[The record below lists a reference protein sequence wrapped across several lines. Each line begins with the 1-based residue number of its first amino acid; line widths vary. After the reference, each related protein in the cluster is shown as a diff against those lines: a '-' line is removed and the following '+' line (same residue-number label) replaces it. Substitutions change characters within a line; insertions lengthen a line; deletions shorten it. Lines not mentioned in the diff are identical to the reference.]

1 MSRFYKLSWG
11 KHINKLINLNTVSSF
26 YQHKNLITIT
36 YNQNASE
43 GVIFFGSG
51 FINQGPHKE
60 IITYDSED
68 DATNEMQRI
77 EIKVNND
84 KKM

>member
-1 MSRFYKLSWG
+1 MSRFYKISWG

-36 YNQNASE
+36 YNQNSSE
-43 GVIFFGSG
+43 GFIFVGSG

-60 IITYDSED
+60 IITFDNED
-68 DATNEMQRI
+68 DAAKEMERI
-77 EIKVNND
+77 EIKVNNER
-84 KKM
+84 KL